1 MNRILVGVNGS
12 TESRA
17 AASFAANLA
26 TATGAQLILAGIAFG
41 SDPLADPEWRVR
53 LRAFE
58 EEEAAR
64 TMNMLKGMAA
74 EIARPE
80 QAVETIVEKG
90 VPAAVLA
97 DLAARLNVDMVVVGH
112 RGRGG
117 IKRMLMG
124 SVADRLVQICSKPV
138 TVVR

>member
-1 MNRILVGVNGS
+1 MNRILVGVDGS

-17 AASFAANLA
+17 AATFAANLA
-26 TATGAQLILAGIAFG
+26 TATGAQLILAGIAFA

-53 LRAFE
+53 LRTFE
-58 EEEAAR
+58 EEESAR
-64 TMNMLKGMAA
+64 TMNMVKGMAA

-80 QAVETIVEKG
+80 QAVQTIVEKG
-90 VPAAVLA
+90 VPASALA
-97 DLAARLNVDMVVVGH
+97 DLAARLNVDLVVVGH